1 MVLHCF
7 SRHRWWPLDR
17 LTACSIVVATGVILA
32 CGCTDRRGQQIS
44 DYVPASNGVVTS
56 HGMTL
61 DENATP
67 EQVVWVLLSAIR
79 EDVRTKVNTQDW
91 KDLMKLQCQLANV
104 ELLRSR
110 AGTAGRGRN
119 LDSDGLF
126 FSIVRGWA
134 PALNW
139 YAESFDDEFEAARAR
154 MTSKPINDPR
164 LPEKYYPIQVV
175 NYVLPAAELDGPVC
189 QNGGVNIQFALSKT
203 QNGYWRVYAVSL
215 GPPPAPTS

>member
-1 MVLHCF
+1 M
-7 SRHRWWPLDR
+7 
-17 LTACSIVVATGVILA
+17 
-32 CGCTDRRGQQIS
+32 
-44 DYVPASNGVVTS
+44 PASNGVVTS

-79 EDVRTKVNTQDW
+79 EDVRTKVNTPAW
-91 KDLMKLQCQLANV
+91 KDLMKLQCRLANI

-110 AGTAGRGRN
+110 ADAGGPGIK
-119 LDSDGLF
+119 LDSNDIF

-134 PALNW
+134 PALNC
-139 YAESFDDEFEAARAR
+139 YAEYFDDEFEAARAR
-154 MTSKPINDPR
+154 MISKLTDDPR
-164 LPEKYYPIQVV
+164 LPENNNPIQVV
-175 NYVLPAAELDGPVC
+175 NYVVPAAEFDGSVC
-189 QNGGVNIQFALSKT
+189 LNRGVNIRFALSKT

>member
-1 MVLHCF
+1 M
-7 SRHRWWPLDR
+7 
-17 LTACSIVVATGVILA
+17 
-32 CGCTDRRGQQIS
+32 
-44 DYVPASNGVVTS
+44 PASNDVVTS

-79 EDVRTKVNTQDW
+79 EDVRTKVNSPEW
-91 KDLMKLQCQLANV
+91 KDLMKLQCRLANV

-110 AGTAGRGRN
+110 ADTSERGRH
-119 LDSDGLF
+119 LDRDGLF
-126 FSIVRGWA
+126 FGIVRGWA
-134 PALNW
+134 PALNY
-139 YAESFDDEFEAARAR
+139 YAESFDDEFEAAKAK

-164 LPEKYYPIQVV
+164 LSEKYHPIQVV
-175 NYVLPAAELDGPVC
+175 NYVLQAAEFDGPVRRRR
-189 QNGGVNIQFALSKT
+189 GVNIQFALSKT

>member
-1 MVLHCF
+1 MTVCG
-7 SRHRWWPLDR
+7 
-17 LTACSIVVATGVILA
+17 IVVATGAVLA
-32 CGCTDRRGQQIS
+32 CGCTDRRGQQVR
-44 DYVPASNGVVTS
+44 DYVPASNDVVTS

-79 EDVRTKVNTQDW
+79 EDVRTKVNSPDW
-91 KDLMKLQCQLANV
+91 KDLMKLQCRLANV

-110 AGTAGRGRN
+110 ADAAGRSQY
-119 LDSDGLF
+119 LDSDSLF

-134 PALNW
+134 PALNC
-139 YAESFDDEFEAARAR
+139 YTESFDDEFEAAKAR

-164 LPEKYYPIQVV
+164 LPEKYHPIQVV
-175 NYVLPAAELDGPVC
+175 NYVLPAVESDGSAC
-189 QNGGVNIQFALSKT
+189 LNGGVNIQFALSKT
-203 QNGYWRVYAVSL
+203 QNGYWRVYAVSP